1 MNVTTCGTIIGFF
14 RGLHVTEH
22 RFQNLAPESDEL
34 GAGGALTIIEPSHHR
49 TDTSRTARRDTRG
62 LPAITWKPWRL
73 NHLKQR
79 SASRIVLPV
88 MGSLL

>member
-34 GAGGALTIIEPSHHR
+34 VRAAL
-49 TDTSRTARRDTRG
+49 SRS
-62 LPAITWKPWRL
+62 L
-73 NHLKQR
+73 NHHTIAPIPR
-79 SASRIVLPV
+79 VLLAETP
-88 MGSLL
+88 GACRP